1 MRMAVSWAPA
11 LPAVLLCACLG
22 WFPAPVP
29 MTSMAWKRPA
39 AAPHA
44 RCLVVFLPGM
54 GDDAGD
60 FLHHGFVADLR
71 LRALSVDIVAADATI
86 GYYSHGIFL
95 DRLARDVVEPARARG
110 YEQLWLIGNSLGG
123 FGTLY
128 YARAHAAEITGVLAL
143 APYLGERDVID
154 EIYAQGGLVSWK
166 GPPKVDAMTLDNSQR
181 EIWRW
186 LQAVIRGDE
195 RGPNIYLGFG
205 ETDKLARADTL
216 LAQALPED
224 HVWVIPGAH
233 DWDTWHRL
241 FDRFIQDSDFSHDC
255 R

>member
-1 MRMAVSWAPA
+1 MRSAVPCAPA
-11 LPAVLLCACLG
+11 LPALLLCACLR

-29 MTSMAWKRPA
+29 MTSIAWSRPA

-54 GDDAGD
+54 GDDAAD
-60 FLHHGFVADLR
+60 FERHGFVADLR
-71 LRALSVDIVAADATI
+71 LRGLSVDIVAADATI
-86 GYYSHGIFL
+86 GYYSRGMFL
-95 DRLARDVVEPARARG
+95 DRLATDVVEPARARG

-128 YARAHAAEITGVLAL
+128 YARAHAADITGVLAL

-154 EIYAQGGLVSWK
+154 EIYAQGGLASWQ
-166 GPPKVDAMTLDNSQR
+166 GPAKVDAMTPDNSQR

-186 LQAVIRGDE
+186 LQAVIRGQE
-195 RGPNIYLGFG
+195 RGPDLYLGFG
-205 ETDKLARADTL
+205 RTDKLEHADAL

-224 HVWVIPGAH
+224 HVSVIPGAH
-233 DWDTWHRL
+233 DWDTWRRL

>member
-60 FLHHGFVADLR
+60 FLRHGFVADLR

-95 DRLARDVVEPARARG
+95 DRLARDVIEPARARG

-128 YARAHAAEITGVLAL
+128 YARAHAAEIAGVLAL